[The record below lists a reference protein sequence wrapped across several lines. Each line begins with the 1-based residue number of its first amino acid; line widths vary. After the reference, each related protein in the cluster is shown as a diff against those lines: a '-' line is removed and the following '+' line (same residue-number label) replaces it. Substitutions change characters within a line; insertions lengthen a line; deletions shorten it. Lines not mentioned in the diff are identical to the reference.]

1 MIDLI
6 KHGFGSLL
14 CISWSQ
20 SLGLQWLTNVGRSR
34 QGGKGQV
41 VLILLHW
48 KTRYGLALIRHG

>member
-41 VLILLHW
+41 ALILLLEKDKDH
-48 KTRYGLALIRHG
+48 TCIN